1 MHPLSLASLAMRA
14 GVYIDGFNPLR
25 DSGLS
30 RRTCELIEFKSRIG
44 VNIEVCHFHGY
55 TTIFAG
61 ARSSMP

>member
-1 MHPLSLASLAMRA
+1 MRA

-25 DSGLS
+25 DSGLF

-44 VNIEVCHFHGY
+44 VKVDAHGQAA
-55 TTIFAG
+55 IFAG

>member
-1 MHPLSLASLAMRA
+1 MSIASLAMRA

-25 DSGLS
+25 DSGLF

-44 VNIEVCHFHGY
+44 VKVDAHGQAA
-55 TTIFAG
+55 IFAG